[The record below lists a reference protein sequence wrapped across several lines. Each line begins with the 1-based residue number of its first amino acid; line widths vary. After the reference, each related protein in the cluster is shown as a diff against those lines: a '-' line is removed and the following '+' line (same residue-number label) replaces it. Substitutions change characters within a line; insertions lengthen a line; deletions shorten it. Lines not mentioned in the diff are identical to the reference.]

1 MNFNA
6 VGGKT
11 ARHVASSVRRSK
23 VLTIDS
29 MNERVKAVQYAVR
42 GPIVIRAGEIEQEL
56 KQGKKYPFDEVIKCN
71 IGDAHAMGQKPITFL
86 RQVVSGASFPDLI
99 DADNNNSVFPSDAA
113 AQAKRILSG
122 CGGKSLGAYSNSAG
136 VQIIREDIARYI
148 EKRDGSPAGSVDPS
162 NIMMSTG
169 ASGGIVAMLKLLVT
183 GPETGIMIP
192 IPQYPLYSAC
202 LAELNAT
209 IVPYYLNEEQNW
221 SMDLE
226 ELERAYSAAEAKP
239 KAICIIN
246 PGNPTGQV
254 LSKENIRKILQFAYD
269 RKLFVLA
276 DEVYQDN
283 IYAEGCAFHSFRKVM
298 MEQEFANELELASF
312 HSTSK
317 GYMGECGFR
326 SGYMEINNL
335 DEEVKIQLTKLISSR
350 LCPPV
355 SGQAAMDVVVNPPK
369 PGDESYELFMEE
381 KTAVLE
387 KLKNKAK
394 LVVDTFNSID
404 GVSCQTVQGAMYA
417 FPQISLPEK
426 FITEAKSKGEAPDSY
441 YCSLLLEETGI
452 CVVPGSGFRQ
462 KEGTYHFRTTILP
475 PTETME
481 KFSKLFTNFHTSLTA
496 KYA

>member
-1 MNFNA
+1 MGPCARIIHYSECNSLEYFKNMATKIEKNVEADMNFNA
-6 VGGKT
+6 VGGK
-11 ARHVASSVRRSK
+11 ARHVASTVRRSK

-86 RQVVSGASFPDLI
+86 RQVVSGASFPELI

-113 AQAKRILSG
+113 AQAQRIL
-122 CGGKSLGAYSNSAG
+122 
-136 VQIIREDIARYI
+136 
-148 EKRDGSPAGSVDPS
+148 AGSVDPS

-283 IYAEGCAFHSFRKVM
+283 IYAEGCEFHSFRKVM

-335 DEEVKIQLTKLISSR
+335 DEEVKTQLTKLISSR

-355 SGQAAMDVVVNPPK
+355 AGQAAMDVLSIHQN
-369 PGDESYELFMEE
+369 
-381 KTAVLE
+381 
-387 KLKNKAK
+387 
-394 LVVDTFNSID
+394 LVMN
-404 GVSCQTVQGAMYA
+404 
-417 FPQISLPEK
+417 
-426 FITEAKSKGEAPDSY
+426 
-441 YCSLLLEETGI
+441 
-452 CVVPGSGFRQ
+452 
-462 KEGTYHFRTTILP
+462 
-475 PTETME
+475 
-481 KFSKLFTNFHTSLTA
+481 HTSSLW
-496 KYA
+496 KKKVQSFKN